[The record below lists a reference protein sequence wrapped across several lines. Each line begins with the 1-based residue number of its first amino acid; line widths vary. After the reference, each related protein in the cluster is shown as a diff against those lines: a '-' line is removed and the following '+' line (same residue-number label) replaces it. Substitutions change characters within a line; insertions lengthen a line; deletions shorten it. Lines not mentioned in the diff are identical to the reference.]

1 MNISSFDLGV
11 TWSWWV
17 LWLLEEEILMELWPF
32 GIGRGAK
39 SPKKGVWSFYVDHM
53 HSSRILLLWSL
64 FSSKSSILA
73 ILLHF
78 SQKNLPKMQ
87 TWCRSNIS
95 RSYAN
100 HLWWYHYEF
109 YTLKDEWYALIKEVK
124 IFFLLAS
131 VSTVM
136 VRASVAE
143 VTFLA
148 RTRSI
153 MSAAKTFLTR
163 WSTQAFDRNR
173 LLQILFKTYFSVFFP
188 AVIP

>member
-1 MNISSFDLGV
+1 
-11 TWSWWV
+11 
-17 LWLLEEEILMELWPF
+17 MELWPF

-53 HSSRILLLWSL
+53 HSSRILLWSL
-64 FSSKSSILA
+64 FSAKSSILA

-95 RSYAN
+95 HSYAN
-100 HLWWYHYEF
+100 HLRWYYEF

-148 RTRSI
+148 RARSI

-173 LLQILFKTYFSVFFP
+173 LLQILFKTYLSVSFP
-188 AVIP
+188 AVILESKMYLTIL